1 MDGNT
6 KVHLAVDAPLAT
18 ITLNR
23 PEKLNAIDPEMLAL
37 LEDACAR
44 LEHEQDVRVVL
55 LTGAGERAFS
65 VGADINAWSSLA
77 PLQMWRWWARDG
89 HRVFARIA
97 RLRQPVIAAL
107 NGYTFGGGLE
117 LALAAD
123 LRVAAEGIELAQ
135 PEVKLGTVPGWGGTQ
150 RLPALI
156 GASRAKR
163 MILTG
168 GRVDAATA
176 ERWGLVDEVA
186 PREQLVARARELAHE
201 IAANA
206 PVAVQI
212 AKSLIDGA
220 GGGAIGTTLEALAD
234 ALAATTA
241 DGREGVAAFRERR
254 TPHFTGS

>member
-1 MDGNT
+1 MDGST
-6 KVHLAVDAPLAT
+6 KILLEVDQPLAT

-37 LEDACAR
+37 LEETCAR
-44 LEHEQDVRVVL
+44 LEREREVRVVL
-55 LTGAGERAFS
+55 LTGTGERAFS
-65 VGADINAWSSLA
+65 VGADINAWSSLD
-77 PLQMWRWWARDG
+77 PLQMWRWWVRDG

-123 LRVAAEGIELAQ
+123 LRVAAEGIELAF

-168 GRVDAATA
+168 GRVVAATA

-186 PREQLVARARELAHE
+186 PHERLMVRAQELAHE
-201 IAANA
+201 VAANA

-212 AKSLIDGA
+212 AKSLIDGT
-220 GGGAIGTTLEALAD
+220 GGGDSGVTLEGLAD

-241 DGREGVAAFRERR
+241 DGREGVAAFHERR
-254 TPHFTGS
+254 APRFAGS

>member
-1 MDGNT
+1 MNGSTKILLEVDGPVT
-6 KVHLAVDAPLAT
+6 T

-23 PEKLNAIDPEMLAL
+23 PEKLNVIDPEMLAL

-65 VGADINAWSSLA
+65 VGADINAWSSLD
-77 PLQMWRWWARDG
+77 PLQMWRWWVRDG

-97 RLRQPVIAAL
+97 RLRQPVIAVL

-168 GRVDAATA
+168 RRVDAATA

-186 PREQLVARARELAHE
+186 PREQLVARSRELAHE

>member
-1 MDGNT
+1 MDGNA
-6 KVHLAVDAPLAT
+6 KVLLEVDGPTAT

-23 PEKLNAIDPEMLAL
+23 PGKLNAIDPEMLTL
-37 LEDACAR
+37 LEDACTR
-44 LEHEQDVRVVL
+44 LERERDVRVVL
-55 LTGAGERAFS
+55 LTGAGERAFT
-65 VGADINAWSSLA
+65 VGADINAWSTLD
-77 PLQMWRWWARDG
+77 PLQMWRWWVRDG

-97 RLRQPVIAAL
+97 RLRQPVIAVL

-123 LRVAAEGIELAQ
+123 LRVAADGVELAQ
-135 PEVKLGTVPGWGGTQ
+135 PEVKLGTVPGWGGTL

-156 GASRAKR
+156 GGSRAKR

-168 GRVDAATA
+168 SRVDAATA

-186 PREQLVARARELAHE
+186 PRERLMARAQELAHE
-201 IAANA
+201 VAANA

-212 AKSLIDGA
+212 AKSLIDGTD
-220 GGGAIGTTLEALAD
+220 GGATGATLEALAD
-234 ALAATTA
+234 ALAATTV

>member
-1 MDGNT
+1 MDGTT
-6 KVHLAVDAPLAT
+6 KILLEVDGPIAT

-37 LEDACAR
+37 LEDGCAR
-44 LEHEQDVRVVL
+44 LEREPDVRVVL

-65 VGADINAWSSLA
+65 VGADINAWSALA
-77 PLQMWRWWARDG
+77 PLQMWRWWVRDG

-97 RLRQPVIAAL
+97 RLRQPVIAML

-168 GRVDAATA
+168 RRVDAATA

-220 GGGAIGTTLEALAD
+220 GGGTTGTTLEALAD

-254 TPHFTGS
+254 APHFTGS